1 MNLYEKIR
9 NQEESLSLVGLGYV
23 TLLGQKD
30 YLEVKIYY
38 ERANVYLFPSH
49 TEGFSMLLTEAMAA
63 GLPCIATD
71 VGANKDMLEDKG
83 GIIIPAGDGT
93 AIIQASESMSDS
105 TVRQKMSNWNID
117 KVKNEYTLEKVM
129 YRIYNIYQD
138 VLS

>member
-1 MNLYEKIR
+1 M
-9 NQEESLSLVGLGYV
+9 S
-23 TLLGQKD
+23 
-30 YLEVKIYY
+30 
-38 ERANVYLFPSH
+38 
-49 TEGFSMLLTEAMAA
+49 LTEAMAA

-93 AIIQASESMSDS
+93 AIIQALESMSDS